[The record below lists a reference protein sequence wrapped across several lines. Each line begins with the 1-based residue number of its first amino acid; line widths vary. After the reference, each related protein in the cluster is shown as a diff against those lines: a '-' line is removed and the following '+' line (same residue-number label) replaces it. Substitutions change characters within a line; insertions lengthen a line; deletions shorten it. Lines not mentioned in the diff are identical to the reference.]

1 VTLRPSLEPPQPAD
15 GGPATAPRRARVA
28 GAIGILPTA
37 LALIAE
43 AAWVTVVAGLLQAF
57 TLHPPV
63 LGYGWFLAATV
74 LGLGATRLLEARVG
88 SRWPAVAAALAL
100 ATGAIGWLVAPEVR
114 AILAAG
120 GPGAIGPAIAANIGG
135 WLGAVAFVRGVAHA
149 RLPADP
155 RRIGNMLGVAVPG
168 LAALAI
174 VGGMV
179 GEPFRGAFLG
189 EAQAEVV
196 LFLLAG
202 ITALA
207 LSRLGLVATG
217 AAVDWRRNPAWLALL
232 VVLLAITALVALAMS
247 LVAGPAIVMFL
258 GAIITPLL
266 IVGFFAGFERRS
278 FLILVLALV
287 GAVAVATLLQL
298 FAAANPTP
306 PPAAVPDAS
315 PAVQPE
321 PAAGVPMAFGVLGLL
336 LALAVFALL
345 VLARLWLRRPRDE
358 DPLVP
363 ETREIDRGEV
373 DDRRRRR
380 RRRSLFAPRRGPGD
394 AVAAYRALLED
405 LERHEDLRRGDA
417 ETPAEHAARLRGR
430 GHGRLALDLLAAD
443 YGLVRFGS
451 VELSAGETRRAI
463 ARARRLARELPGR

>member
-1 VTLRPSLEPPQPAD
+1 MTGL
-15 GGPATAPRRARVA
+15 
-28 GAIGILPTA
+28 IGILPTA
-37 LALIAE
+37 LVLVAE
-43 AAWVTVVAGLLQAF
+43 AAWVTIVAGLLQAF

-63 LGYGWFLAATV
+63 LGYGWFLAVTV
-74 LGLGATRLLEARVG
+74 LGVVATRLLEARAG
-88 SRWPAVAAALAL
+88 GRWPAVAAALAFS
-100 ATGAIGWLVAPEVR
+100 AGAVGWLIAPDVR
-114 AILAAG
+114 AILGDRGLA
-120 GPGAIGPAIAANIGG
+120 AIGPAIAANIGG

-155 RRIGNMLGVAVPG
+155 RRIGNMLGLALPG

-179 GEPFRGAFLG
+179 GEPFRGAFLA

-196 LFLLAG
+196 LFVLAG

-232 VVLLAITALVALAMS
+232 LVLLAITALVAVATS

-258 GAIITPLL
+258 GAIVTPLL

-287 GAVAVATLLQL
+287 GAVAVATLLQV
-298 FAAANPTP
+298 FAAMNPTP
-306 PPAAVPDAS
+306 PPAAVPEAS

-321 PAAGVPMAFGVLGLL
+321 PTAGVPMAFGVLGLL
-336 LALAVFALL
+336 LGLAIIALL

-373 DDRRRRR
+373 DGRGRR
-380 RRRSLFAPRRGPGD
+380 RRRSLLPVRRRPGD
-394 AVAAYRALLED
+394 AAAAYRALLED
-405 LERHEDLRRGDA
+405 LDRHENLRRA
-417 ETPAEHAARLRGR
+417 ESETPSEHAARLRQR
-430 GHGRLALDLLAAD
+430 GHGALALDLLAAD
-443 YGLVRFGS
+443 YGLLRFGS
-451 VELSAGETRRAI
+451 VTLTDTETRRAI
-463 ARARRLARELPGR
+463 RRARRLGRELRARAEPR

>member
-1 VTLRPSLEPPQPAD
+1 VTLRPSLQPPQPAD
-15 GGPATAPRRARVA
+15 GGPAFVPGRAPRIA
-28 GAIGILPTA
+28 GVIGILPTA

-43 AAWVTVVAGLLQAF
+43 AAWVTIVAGLLQAF

-63 LGYGWFLAATV
+63 LAYGWFLAVTV
-74 LGLGATRLLEARVG
+74 TGVVVTRLLEPRTG
-88 SRWPAVAAALAL
+88 PRWPVVAAGLAI
-100 ATGAIGWLVAPEVR
+100 ATGAIGWLVAPDVR
-114 AILAAG
+114 GILADQGLAG
-120 GPGAIGPAIAANIGG
+120 IGPAIAANIGG
-135 WLGAVAFVRGVAHA
+135 WLGSVAFVRGVAHA

-207 LSRLGLVATG
+207 LSRLGLIATG

-232 VVLLAITALVALAMS
+232 LVLLAITALVAVAMS
-247 LVAGPAIVMFL
+247 LFAGPAIVMFL
-258 GAIITPLL
+258 GAIVTPLL
-266 IVGFFAGFERRS
+266 IVGFLAGFERRS

-287 GAVAVATLLQL
+287 GAVAVATLLQV
-298 FAAANPTP
+298 FAAMNPTP
-306 PPAAVPDAS
+306 PPAAVQEAS
-315 PAVQPE
+315 PPVQPE
-321 PAAGVPMAFGVLGLL
+321 PTAGVPVAFGVLGLL
-336 LALAVFALL
+336 LGIAIIALL

-373 DDRRRRR
+373 DGRRRR
-380 RRRSLFAPRRGPGD
+380 RRRSFLARRRRPAD
-394 AVAAYRALLED
+394 AVEAYRALLED
-405 LERHEDLRRGDA
+405 LDRHDDLRRAEG
-417 ETPAEHAARLRGR
+417 ETPAEHAARLRNR
-430 GHGRLALDLLAAD
+430 GHGALALDLLAAD
-443 YGLVRFGS
+443 YGLVRYGS
-451 VELSAGETRRAI
+451 VALSPTENRRAVR
-463 ARARRLARELPGR
+463 RARDLARDLPRG